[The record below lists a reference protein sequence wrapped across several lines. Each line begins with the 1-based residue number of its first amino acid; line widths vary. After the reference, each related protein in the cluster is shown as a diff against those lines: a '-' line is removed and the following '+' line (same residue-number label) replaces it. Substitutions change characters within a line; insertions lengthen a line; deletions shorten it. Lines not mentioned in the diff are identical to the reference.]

1 MDIPELTPEQ
11 RERFRHEHV
20 EYWKTHATSF
30 SDFTESEE
38 VWCDARAYSEAIPYP
53 CQKCGTP
60 VVDIGVNGDV
70 TLQCPECGWIPV
82 QVEEINGVPM

>member
-11 RERFRHEHV
+11 RNRFEREFV
-20 EYWKTHATSF
+20 EYRKTVLSLSG
-30 SDFTESEE
+30 SDLFESI
-38 VWCDARAYSEAIPYP
+38 WLDARAYSEAIPYP

-70 TLQCPECGWIPV
+70 TLQCPECGWTPV
-82 QVEEINGVPM
+82 RIEEINGVPV